1 MLGGA
6 GAMRLRA
13 AFAPLI
19 SVVIAVDG
27 IQQGPAALGGPLA
40 VYGRVTAKRPSS
52 PPLDAGAASGGVVRR
67 AHF

>member
-40 VYGRVTAKRPSS
+40 VYGRVTAK
-52 PPLDAGAASGGVVRR
+52 AAIKS
-67 AHF
+67 AA